1 MNEAKKVEILE
12 KKVDTPNIMFIHVN
26 SCGYMKLNKVI
37 VWLSNYI
44 RLSKY
49 ITKYIKIKD
58 KKYI

>member
-12 KKVDTPNIMFIHVN
+12 KKVDTPNIIMFIHVN

-49 ITKYIKIKD
+49 I
-58 KKYI
+58 